1 MGEEESIQCQEEKED
16 QVRDQV
22 DEESGSPIDAPF
34 VLQQTWHHWVPQQV
48 CMWVWHLH
56 HNREENNN
64 TFSVDV

>member
-34 VLQQTWHHWVPQQV
+34 VLQQT
-48 CMWVWHLH
+48 
-56 HNREENNN
+56 
-64 TFSVDV
+64 